1 MRVIRAVPPL
11 LACRRPYICSALEP
25 EIGFSWG
32 NFSTKHLTEV
42 LLSRLW
48 VEHFVWF
55 CLRAQDPLN
64 LHPAPLCPFLLKERR
79 REQQQKHNPLLFIRC
94 LFSVSYVKVH
104 FKDEA

>member
-55 CLRAQDPLN
+55 CLRAQDPLQ
-64 LHPAPLCPFLLKERR
+64 PPPRSAMPVPPQRAEKGTAAETQSSSVYKVPFLCILCKG
-79 REQQQKHNPLLFIRC
+79 PF
-94 LFSVSYVKVH
+94 
-104 FKDEA
+104 